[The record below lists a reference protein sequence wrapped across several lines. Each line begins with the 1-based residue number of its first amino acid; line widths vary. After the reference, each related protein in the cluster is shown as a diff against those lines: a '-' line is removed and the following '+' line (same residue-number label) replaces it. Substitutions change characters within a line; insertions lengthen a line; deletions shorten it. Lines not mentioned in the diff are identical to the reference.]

1 MKLLECFKFYFK
13 KEKKNFTCQNR
24 NCIYKIKVN
33 GDIDN
38 KLCVLPEYLIIILDR
53 GKDDKFDCYVDFDYE
68 LDLKEVTEQIEDIK
82 YNTKY
87 DLIGATFL
95 YGSSGAGHTVAFC
108 KHFDNKYYLFNDRI
122 CSEKKLEDLKNNKAF
137 LLFYERKN
145 N

>member
-1 MKLLECFKFYFK
+1 MK
-13 KEKKNFTCQNR
+13 KKNFTCQNSQC
-24 NCIYKIKVN
+24 NHKENKN

-53 GKDDKFDCYVDFDYE
+53 GKDDKFNCHVDFDYE

-108 KHFDNKYYLFNDRI
+108 KHFDNKYYLFDDSI